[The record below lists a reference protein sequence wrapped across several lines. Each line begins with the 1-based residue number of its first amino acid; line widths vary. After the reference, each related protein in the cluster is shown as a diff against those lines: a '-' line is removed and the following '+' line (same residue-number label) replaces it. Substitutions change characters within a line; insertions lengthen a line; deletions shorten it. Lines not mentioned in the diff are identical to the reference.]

1 MKRSS
6 PLWGSVSV
14 LIGVVIAILA
24 LVRGAWLVPLL
35 LLTFTAWGLWVVIFQ
50 LQPAWDS
57 IRGYLVAT
65 DRLHM
70 DTWGDSPV
78 IRVLDREG
86 IDQIEPLEIQQTA
99 HQQIGTYLDIPSKY
113 YDRMLQRDPALLSY
127 NVNRWFQKEPEQKL
141 LRTMDGKA
149 RAFLNN
155 RYRRIDNLDIA
166 RVVLPIIGEMDGARF
181 ESCEITDD
189 RMYLKVVNPRL
200 QAEVVPGDVVQAGI
214 MISNSETGLG
224 AVNIQ
229 PLIYRLVCSNGMVV
243 NEAGTRR
250 AHIGRVNTTDVNF
263 ALYSQQ
269 TLDAEDRAFV
279 LKIQDT
285 VRAAVDEARFS
296 TVLDRMRESKQ
307 AQLNTQDLPGL
318 VKLAGSSFGILEE
331 EGKGVLQHL
340 IEDGDFTLYGL
351 ANAITRFSQDVE
363 SYIA

>member
-1 MKRSS
+1 MKSGRSIQD
-6 PLWGSVSV
+6 VSRE
-14 LIGVVIAILA
+14 ILRQQEA
-24 LVRGAWLVPLL
+24 KA
-35 LLTFTAWGLWVVIFQ
+35 
-50 LQPAWDS
+50 D
-57 IRGYLVAT
+57 YLVAT
-65 DRLHM
+65 DRLYM

-149 RAFLNN
+149 RAFLSN

-166 RVVLPIIGEMDGARF
+166 RVVLPIIGEMEGARF

-200 QAEVVPGDVVQAGI
+200 QAEVVPGDIVQAGI

-229 PLIYRLVCSNGMVV
+229 PLIYRLVCSNGMGI
-243 NEAGTRR
+243 NDAKTRR
-250 AHIGRVNTTDVNF
+250 NHVGRAATSEEDF
-263 ALYSQQ
+263 SIYSSE
-269 TLDAEDRAFV
+269 TLLADDHAFV
-279 LKIQDT
+279 LKIKDT
-285 VRAAVDEARFS
+285 VRAAISEARFAQVVS
-296 TVLDRMRESKQ
+296 RMRESTEAMLDTKQ
-307 AQLNTQDLPGL
+307 LPAI
-318 VKLAGSSFGILEE
+318 VKLASSSFGITEDE
-331 EGKGVLQHL
+331 SNGVLEHL
-340 IEDGDFTLYGL
+340 ITGGDFSLYGL
-351 ANAITRFSQDVE
+351 ANAVTRFSQDVE
-363 SYIA
+363 SYDRATKLEEIGYSVMTMSPALFRQMNQTELLAA

>member
-1 MKRSS
+1 MKQEKNIWEQSRVELFQKLDCRETGLSQEDAADR
-6 PLWGSVSV
+6 LAKYGANELHAGKQKSV
-14 LIGVVIAILA
+14 LQIFLGQFADFLVLILILAAVISACMGDVESMIVILAVITMNAILGTVQTVKA
-24 LVRGAWLVPLL
+24 SASLDSLKQMSAP
-35 LLTFTAWGLWVVIFQ
+35 TAK
-50 LQPAWDS
+50 
-57 IRGYLVAT
+57 
-65 DRLHM
+65 
-70 DTWGDSPV
+70 
-78 IRVLDREG
+78 VLRDG
-86 IDQIEPLEIQQTA
+86 QIV
-99 HQQIGTYLDIPSKY
+99 QIPG
-113 YDRMLQRDPALLSY
+113 R
-127 NVNRWFQKEPEQKL
+127 
-141 LRTMDGKA
+141 
-149 RAFLNN
+149 
-155 RYRRIDNLDIA
+155 
-166 RVVLPIIGEMDGARF
+166 
-181 ESCEITDD
+181 
-189 RMYLKVVNPRL
+189 
-200 QAEVVPGDVVQAGI
+200 EVVPGDVVQAGI

-318 VKLAGSSFGILEE
+318 VKLASSSFGILEE

-351 ANAITRFSQDVE
+351 ANAVTRFSQDVE
-363 SYIA
+363 SYDRATKLEEIGYSVMTMSPLLFQKINQAQVTKLAA

>member
-1 MKRSS
+1 MKSGRSIQD
-6 PLWGSVSV
+6 VSRE
-14 LIGVVIAILA
+14 ILRQQEA
-24 LVRGAWLVPLL
+24 KA
-35 LLTFTAWGLWVVIFQ
+35 
-50 LQPAWDS
+50 D
-57 IRGYLVAT
+57 YLVTT

-149 RAFLNN
+149 RAFLSN

-166 RVVLPIIGEMDGARF
+166 RVVLPIIGEMEGARF

-340 IEDGDFTLYGL
+340 IEAGDFTLYGL
-351 ANAITRFSQDVE
+351 ANAVTRFSQDVE
-363 SYIA
+363 SYDRATKLEEIGYSVMTMSPLLFQKINQAQVTKLAA

>member
-1 MKRSS
+1 MKSGRSIQD
-6 PLWGSVSV
+6 VSRE
-14 LIGVVIAILA
+14 ILRQQEA
-24 LVRGAWLVPLL
+24 KA
-35 LLTFTAWGLWVVIFQ
+35 
-50 LQPAWDS
+50 D
-57 IRGYLVAT
+57 YLVAT

-149 RAFLNN
+149 RAFLSN

-166 RVVLPIIGEMDGARF
+166 RVVLPIIGEMEGARF

-189 RMYLKVVNPRL
+189 RMYLK
-200 QAEVVPGDVVQAGI
+200 GI

-351 ANAITRFSQDVE
+351 ANAVTRFSQDVE

>member
-1 MKRSS
+1 MKSGRSIQD
-6 PLWGSVSV
+6 VSRE
-14 LIGVVIAILA
+14 ILRQQEA
-24 LVRGAWLVPLL
+24 KA
-35 LLTFTAWGLWVVIFQ
+35 
-50 LQPAWDS
+50 D
-57 IRGYLVAT
+57 YLVAT

-149 RAFLNN
+149 RAFLSN

-166 RVVLPIIGEMDGARF
+166 RVVLPIIGEMEGARF

-200 QAEVVPGDVVQAGI
+200 QAEVVPGDIVQAGI

-229 PLIYRLVCSNGMVV
+229 PLIYRLMCSNGMVV

-296 TVLDRMRESKQ
+296 TVLERMRESKQ

-351 ANAITRFSQDVE
+351 ANAVTRFSQDVE
-363 SYIA
+363 SYDRATKLEEISYSVMTMSPLLLQKINQTQVTKLAA